1 MIFFIIFLTV
11 FALLI
16 LHRIASLAFK
26 FFLFD
31 YGYFEIHPNCS
42 VTLYVK
48 TSIHVF
54 HKLLTFLLKVCEF
67 WKCFEVTNINDS
79 LHCFL
84 YSSYFSSLFIVQLS
98 TFLYLLLNRLIYLQP
113 IPSHCR
119 VSSSLFF
126 NYSYFCHTY

>member
-1 MIFFIIFLTV
+1 MIFFIIFLTD

-26 FFLFD
+26 NSLFD

-42 VTLYVK
+42 VTLHVN

-79 LHCFL
+79 LHYFL
-84 YSSYFSSLFIVQLS
+84 YSSYFSFLFIVQLS
-98 TFLYLLLNRLIYLQP
+98 IFLYLLLNGFIYLQP
-113 IPSHCR
+113 IHSHCWF
-119 VSSSLFF
+119 SSSFFF
-126 NYSYFCHTY
+126 NYSYFCYTH